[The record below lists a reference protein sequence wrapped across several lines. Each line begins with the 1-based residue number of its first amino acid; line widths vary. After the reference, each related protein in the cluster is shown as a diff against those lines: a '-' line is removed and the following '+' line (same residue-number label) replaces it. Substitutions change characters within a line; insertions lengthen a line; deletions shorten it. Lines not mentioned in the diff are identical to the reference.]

1 MMLNQMREHKMSL
14 IKTVQVKGKSLN
26 PGDSININE
35 QSYKIDAIAEHQ
47 ISGFVL
53 ADVSSESVGDRSI
66 TLCSETSY
74 AVFI

>member
-1 MMLNQMREHKMSL
+1 MMLNKMREHKMSL
-14 IKTVQVKGKSLN
+14 IKTVQVKGKNLN

-47 ISGFVL
+47 IFGFVL
-53 ADVSSESVGDRSI
+53 ADVSSESVSSRSI

-74 AVFI
+74 SVFI